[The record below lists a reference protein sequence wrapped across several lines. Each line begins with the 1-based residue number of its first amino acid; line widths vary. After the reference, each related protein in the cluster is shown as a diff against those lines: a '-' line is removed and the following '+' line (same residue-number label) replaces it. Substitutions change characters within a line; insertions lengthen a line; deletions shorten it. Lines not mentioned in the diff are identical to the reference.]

1 MGMCKVLGRWR
12 FCILQ
17 CCVSYIKV
25 AISVEIYS
33 AQRPFYHVIG
43 PVHTLMDLSMF
54 DIATVGLPSDSA
66 DFGGR
71 AAWES
76 PQPCG
81 KSISTLGLL
90 GFSLNRYTSR
100 LVNYCRQDYWFLQ
113 YDIYVPYPSGATWKE
128 LVQIAQFLVTTNL
141 EHLLYQNTDRKR
153 NQCFH

>member
-1 MGMCKVLGRWR
+1 MAEICLFVCVAWPGLRDGMPTICTGADWSDRSLGAAGGSQGQK
-12 FCILQ
+12 LAG
-17 CCVSYIKV
+17 YM
-25 AISVEIYS
+25 A
-33 AQRPFYHVIG
+33 
-43 PVHTLMDLSMF
+43 
-54 DIATVGLPSDSA
+54 GLPSDSA

-113 YDIYVPYPSGATWKE
+113 YDIYVSYPSGATWKE
-128 LVQIAQFLVTTNL
+128 LVQIAQFLVTRNL

>member
-1 MGMCKVLGRWR
+1 
-12 FCILQ
+12 
-17 CCVSYIKV
+17 
-25 AISVEIYS
+25 
-33 AQRPFYHVIG
+33 
-43 PVHTLMDLSMF
+43 MDLSMF

-76 PQPCG
+76 PQPCR
-81 KSISTLGLL
+81 KSIFYTGLL

-100 LVNYCRQDYWFLQ
+100 LVNYCPQDYWFLQ

>member
-33 AQRPFYHVIG
+33 TQRPFYHVIG

-76 PQPCG
+76 PQPCR
-81 KSISTLGLL
+81 KSIFYTWSVRVFSEQVHFKTSQLLPPGLL
-90 GFSLNRYTSR
+90 VFAIWYLCP
-100 LVNYCRQDYWFLQ
+100 LPKWC
-113 YDIYVPYPSGATWKE
+113 
-128 LVQIAQFLVTTNL
+128 NL
-141 EHLLYQNTDRKR
+141 ERTCTNCTISSNNKPGALTVSKHR
-153 NQCFH
+153 